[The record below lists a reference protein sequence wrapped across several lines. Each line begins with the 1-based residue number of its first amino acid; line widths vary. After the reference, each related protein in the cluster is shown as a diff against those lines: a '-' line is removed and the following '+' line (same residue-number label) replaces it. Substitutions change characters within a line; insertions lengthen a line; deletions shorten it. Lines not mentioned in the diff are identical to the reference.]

1 MKYPTQIATSSHGEG
16 RGLTLSMSV
25 SRSLPCSS
33 ARSSFHRMLRS
44 IPKCGRASVV
54 GVAGDVV
61 VEGDVDIASV
71 AALMG
76 EPARAAVLMALL
88 DGRALAASV
97 LAAEAGVAASTLSAH
112 LARLVDGGLVS
123 VEASGRN
130 RYFRIT
136 RPEVAEALEALA
148 RLAPCRSIRS
158 LRQGTH
164 AEAIRR
170 ARTCY
175 DHLAGRLGV
184 ALSDALVAGNVL
196 QVEEGPAGNPDRVLG
211 AGRSLRYVVTDQGR
225 VRLTGFGV
233 HLDEPG
239 RRPLARYCVDWSEQ
253 RPHLA
258 GALGAAF
265 LARFVELGWVI
276 RRERRVVQVT
286 DVGRAAFER
295 EFGID
300 PGAWS

>member
-1 MKYPTQIATSSHGEG
+1 M
-16 RGLTLSMSV
+16 
-25 SRSLPCSS
+25 
-33 ARSSFHRMLRS
+33 
-44 IPKCGRASVV
+44 V
-54 GVAGDVV
+54 GVIGDGVVAGDA
-61 VEGDVDIASV
+61 DIAPV

-88 DGRALAASV
+88 DGRALAAST

-136 RPEVAEALEALA
+136 RPEVADTLEALA
-148 RLAPCRSIRS
+148 RLAPTRQVRS

-164 AEAIRR
+164 AEAIRH

-184 ALSDALVAGNVL
+184 AVCDALVAAKVL
-196 QVEEGPAGNPDRVLG
+196 GVEEDPGGRPDPVLG
-211 AGRSLRYVVTDQGR
+211 AGRSRRYVLTKSGR
-225 VRLTGFGV
+225 ARLAELGV
-233 HLDEPG
+233 DVEATG
-239 RRPLARYCVDWSEQ
+239 RRPLTRYCLDWSEQ

-258 GALGAAF
+258 GALGASL
-265 LARFVELGWVI
+265 LARFVELGWVT
-276 RRERRVVQVT
+276 RGERRVVKVT
-286 DVGRAAFER
+286 DAGRKGLVAEM
-295 EFGID
+295 GVD
-300 PGAWS
+300 PDAWA